1 VSREPYGFVVIPHG
15 PDGAPT
21 GAVYWEPTSEDAM
34 RVYSE
39 TLETGGAYLPVLMYR
54 SAEVEDK
61 GGAHA
66 AEREAE
72 CPPKSSSA
80 T

>member
-1 VSREPYGFVVIPHG
+1 MSREPHGFVVIPHG

-21 GAVYWEPTSEDAM
+21 GGALWEPTSEDAM

-39 TLETGGAYLPVLMYR
+39 ALETGGAYLPVLLYR
-54 SAEVEDK
+54 PIEV
-61 GGAHA
+61 GGVHA
-66 AEREAE
+66 VEQEAP

>member
-1 VSREPYGFVVIPHG
+1 MSREPHGFVVIPHG

-21 GAVYWEPTSEDAM
+21 GGVRWESTSEDAM
-34 RVYSE
+34 RVYFE
-39 TLETGGAYLPVLMYR
+39 ALESGGAYLPVLLYR
-54 SAEVEDK
+54 PTEADEE

-66 AEREAE
+66 AAQEAP